1 MNTLTSG
8 WVASFLL
15 GAVFVV
21 LVSGARLSGHGADRS
36 FTTLS
41 RYVIATIYYSSGK
54 LLLFM
59 LLYCGVWSAAAALA
73 HPLLAYLAESPAWLA
88 LLAAGVVV
96 HLPPFAGLDRAFRRH
111 ARRMGG
117 MPDEVVRLRDAI
129 CLAPRTI
136 SRERFRELHFRLMRR
151 GIDLGNR
158 RGVPDETLHAQF
170 IQAAELKCII
180 EQCEQDPRFSAF
192 MRDNAFSLHRLARG
206 FDHVMFRSSKSAE
219 AIGRLHEVANDRSG
233 REGGWD
239 ALGAL
244 VENQA
249 YVEGGCE
256 LDPVIATSRM
266 LIANRRDDMQ
276 FFIEDAAMLLARLT
290 LSSRATEH
298 GRLQLLTSIGV
309 RVPRV
314 RRPRFRALI
323 SVFAVVFF
331 AVIVSSL
338 LVNSSTQSVGQ
349 FLGVLLMV
357 PTNFVIAVMC
367 AVYPKQ
373 YFGFA
378 NIDVYG
384 RQPYLFYGLAGLAA
398 TCLAFV
404 VGLVIRLIRFQDGTA
419 AFLDAYQHLPFS
431 VVTFALTVVVAV
443 RIQDKIGDDG
453 RHRIRG
459 RAADALC
466 VALVLALAMVLV
478 LLLMPLTDP
487 LDPQPPAWS
496 PLFSGLI
503 GAFIGYYI
511 PVRFRTDLSKRP
523 AEPVNLPAPP
533 PEHLTPLKT

>member
-1 MNTLTSG
+1 LNTLTSG

-15 GAVFVV
+15 GAGFVV
-21 LVSGARLSGHGADRS
+21 LISGARLAGHGADRS

-59 LLYCGVWSAAAALA
+59 LLYCGVWSLDAALA
-73 HPLLAYLAESPAWLA
+73 HPLLDYLARSPAWLA
-88 LLAAGVVV
+88 LLAAGVLVY
-96 HLPPFAGLDRAFRRH
+96 LPPFTGLDRAFRRH

-129 CLAPRTI
+129 CLAPRTL

-158 RGVPDETLHAQF
+158 RGVPDETLHAQL

-180 EQCEQDPRFSAF
+180 EQCEQDSRFSAF
-192 MRDNAFSLHRLARG
+192 MRDNVFSLHRLARG

-249 YVEGGCE
+249 YQDNGCE

-290 LSSRATEH
+290 LSSRATER
-298 GRLQLLTSIGV
+298 GRLKLLTSIGV

-338 LVNSSTQSVGQ
+338 FVSSNFASVGE

-357 PTNFVIAVMC
+357 PTNFVIAVTC

-378 NIDVYG
+378 NVDVYG

-404 VGLVIRLIRFQDGTA
+404 TGLVIRLIRFQDGTA
-419 AFLDAYQHLPFS
+419 AFLDAYERLPFLLI
-431 VVTFALTVVVAV
+431 TFALTVIVAV
-443 RIQDKIGDDG
+443 RIQDKMGDDG
-453 RHRIRG
+453 RRRIPG
-459 RAADALC
+459 RAADALAVA
-466 VALVLALAMVLV
+466 VALAVTMTIV
-478 LLLMPLTDP
+478 LLLMPLTAP
-487 LDPQPPAWS
+487 YSPPPPAWS

-503 GAFIGYYI
+503 GAFIGFYI
-511 PVRFRTDLSKRP
+511 PARFRTDLSKRP
-523 AEPVNLPAPP
+523 GEAVKLPP
-533 PEHLTPLKT
+533 PSENLTPLKT